1 MAASS
6 ASRGSSRR
14 TEPGELLNEKVMV
27 LRLVMSHDSCNLVH
41 KCYHR
46 NLQFLFHL
54 LILISCT
61 FVRFSPAVAEV
72 LDKDTPAIFGSD
84 SAAKRNEAF
93 IQEANGGSLLACF
106 VGE

>member
-1 MAASS
+1 MQFC
-6 ASRGSSRR
+6 
-14 TEPGELLNEKVMV
+14 PQILLSYFTIS
-27 LRLVMSHDSCNLVH
+27 L
-41 KCYHR
+41 Y
-46 NLQFLFHL
+46 L

-93 IQEANGGSLLACF
+93 IQEAKGGSLLACF
-106 VGE
+106 VGEYNHPTVGHFGINI

>member
-1 MAASS
+1 M
-6 ASRGSSRR
+6 
-14 TEPGELLNEKVMV
+14 
-27 LRLVMSHDSCNLVH
+27 
-41 KCYHR
+41 
-46 NLQFLFHL
+46 

-93 IQEANGGSLLACF
+93 IQEAKGGSLLACF
-106 VGE
+106 VGELSAAILGHFGTNISLYSMLK